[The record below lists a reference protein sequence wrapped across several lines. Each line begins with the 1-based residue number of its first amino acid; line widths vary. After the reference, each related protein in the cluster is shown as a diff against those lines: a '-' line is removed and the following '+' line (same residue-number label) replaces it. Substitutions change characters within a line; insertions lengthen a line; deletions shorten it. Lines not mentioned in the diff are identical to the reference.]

1 MKRSMG
7 LLSVFGVLSLAL
19 MSLSFSAYGDDK
31 SLPEVAPVVA
41 KILAMQ
47 HQPDGVVFDIET
59 LDENALPRFAP
70 YVSKQIQLIRKKFP
84 DVDIAVV
91 THGAEEFALQKKEEA
106 KNHKLH
112 DLFNQMVKDEG
123 VSVHVC
129 GAVAGLKQ
137 LTQEDFPDFVSF
149 STSGMAQLN
158 DYKALGYT
166 VVPIRQLN
174 KQQRDE
180 LFEHPSKYLK

>member
-1 MKRSMG
+1 MLNVKWLAG
-7 LLSVFGVLSLAL
+7 LFFVMLFFATG
-19 MSLSFSAYGDDK
+19 AYPQQQ
-31 SLPEVAPVVA
+31 SLPEVAPAVA

-59 LDENALPRFAP
+59 LDENALPAFAP
-70 YVSKQIQLIRKKFP
+70 YVSKQIQMIRKKFP

-129 GAVAGLKQ
+129 GAVAGLKK
-137 LTQEDFPDFVSF
+137 LTQEDFPDLVSF

-166 VVPIRQLN
+166 VVTIRQLD

-180 LFEHPSKYLK
+180 LFDHPDKYLK